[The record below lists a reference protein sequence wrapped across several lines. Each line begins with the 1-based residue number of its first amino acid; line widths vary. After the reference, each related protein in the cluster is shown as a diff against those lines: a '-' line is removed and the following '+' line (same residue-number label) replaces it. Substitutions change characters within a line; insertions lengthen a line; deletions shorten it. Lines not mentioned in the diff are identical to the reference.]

1 MNNWKLSSQQGQ
13 RKAASLYLKWNN
25 CNWKDKSYCITSVV
39 FKPILAPLPGTFS
52 VSDLSDPGHDPQ
64 PLKQPYV
71 KNGHTLPVTSGGGV
85 ISGSRSPCNQGKTPV
100 DSDFRMNPAWLPQ
113 PEDRRVRSPSDRDRR
128 GAPGSRGTGLHENGW
143 RGGGR
148 GPHAHAH
155 AEDDWKAAVLCQS
168 QLEDGRRGGR
178 LHPEDGQRR
187 PGLQKAPSEDGRRSR
202 PAEGDWK
209 PTLPRHASAEEG
221 RACRGE
227 LLVLFFS

>member
-1 MNNWKLSSQQGQ
+1 M
-13 RKAASLYLKWNN
+13 
-25 CNWKDKSYCITSVV
+25 
-39 FKPILAPLPGTFS
+39 LAYFLGTFC
-52 VSDLSDPGHDPQ
+52 VCDFSDPIHDPQ
-64 PLKQPYV
+64 TLKQPYV

-85 ISGSRSPCNQGKTPV
+85 IGSSRSPCNQGKTPV

-113 PEDRRVRSPSDRDRR
+113 PDDRRVRSPSDRDRR
-128 GAPGSRGTGLHENGW
+128 GTPGSRGPGLHENGW

-148 GPHAHAH
+148 GPHAH

-168 QLEDGRRGGR
+168 QLEDNRRGGR
-178 LHPEDGQRR
+178 LHPEDGQKR

-202 PAEGDWK
+202 PAEADWK

-227 LLVLFFS
+227 SLVVFFSQT